1 MSLAERKYMKPL
13 DEMILTASDSQLKK
27 FQELDLKTQMKSSSF
42 YDVFSKSDTRSILTS
57 STSTI
62 KKKKDR

>member
-1 MSLAERKYMKPL
+1 MSLAERKYMKQL
-13 DEMILTASDSQLKK
+13 DEMILNASDSQLKK
-27 FQELDLKTQMKSSSF
+27 FQELDLKTQMKGSSF
-42 YDVFSKSDTRSILTS
+42 YDVFSKSDAKSILTS

>member
-1 MSLAERKYMKPL
+1 MKQL
-13 DEMILTASDSQLKK
+13 DELILNASGNQLKK
-27 FQELDLKTQMKSSSF
+27 FQELDLKTQMKGSSF
-42 YDVFSKSDTRSILTS
+42 YDVFSKSDAKSILTS

>member
-1 MSLAERKYMKPL
+1 MSLAERKYMNQL
-13 DEMILTASDSQLKK
+13 DEMILNASDSQLKK
-27 FQELDLKTQMKSSSF
+27 FQELDLKTQMNGSSF

>member
-1 MSLAERKYMKPL
+1 MSLAERKYMKQL
-13 DEMILTASDSQLKK
+13 DEMILNASDNQLKK
-27 FQELDLKTQMKSSSF
+27 FQELDLKTQMKGSSF

>member
-1 MSLAERKYMKPL
+1 MSLAERKYMKQL
-13 DEMILTASDSQLKK
+13 DEMILNASDNQLKK
-27 FQELDLKTQMKSSSF
+27 FQELDLKTQMNGSSF
-42 YDVFSKSDTRSILTS
+42 YDVFSKSDAKSILTS

>member
-1 MSLAERKYMKPL
+1 MSLAERKYMKHL
-13 DEMILTASDSQLKK
+13 DEMILNASDNQLKK
-27 FQELDLKTQMKSSSF
+27 FQELDLKTQMKGSSF
-42 YDVFSKSDTRSILTS
+42 YDVFSKSDARSILTS

>member
-1 MSLAERKYMKPL
+1 MSLAERKYMKQL
-13 DEMILTASDSQLKK
+13 DEMILNASDSQLKK
-27 FQELDLKTQMKSSSF
+27 FQELDLKTQMEGSSF
-42 YDVFSKSDTRSILTS
+42 YDVFSKSDAKSILAS

>member
-1 MSLAERKYMKPL
+1 MSLAERKYMKQL
-13 DEMILTASDSQLKK
+13 DEMILNASDSQLKK
-27 FQELDLKTQMKSSSF
+27 FQELDLKTQMNGSSF
-42 YDVFSKSDTRSILTS
+42 YDVFSKSGARSILTS

>member
-1 MSLAERKYMKPL
+1 MSLAERKYMKQL
-13 DEMILTASDSQLKK
+13 DEMILNASDSQLKK
-27 FQELDLKTQMKSSSF
+27 FQELDLKTQMKGSSF
-42 YDVFSKSDTRSILTS
+42 YDVFSKSNAKSILTS

>member
-1 MSLAERKYMKPL
+1 MSLAERKYMKQL
-13 DEMILTASDSQLKK
+13 DEMILNASDNQLKK
-27 FQELDLKTQMKSSSF
+27 FQELDLKTQMNGSSF
-42 YDVFSKSDTRSILTS
+42 YDVFSKSNARSILTS

>member
-1 MSLAERKYMKPL
+1 MSLAERKYMKQL
-13 DEMILTASDSQLKK
+13 DEMILNASYNQLKK
-27 FQELDLKTQMKSSSF
+27 FQELDLKTQMNGSSF
-42 YDVFSKSDTRSILTS
+42 YDVFSKSDARSILTS

>member
-1 MSLAERKYMKPL
+1 MSLAERKYMKQL
-13 DEMILTASDSQLKK
+13 DEMILNASDNQLKK
-27 FQELDLKTQMKSSSF
+27 FQELDLKTQMNGSSF
-42 YDVFSKSDTRSILTS
+42 YDVFSKFDARSILTS

>member
-1 MSLAERKYMKPL
+1 MSLAERKYMKQL
-13 DEMILTASDSQLKK
+13 DEMILNASDNQLEK
-27 FQELDLKTQMKSSSF
+27 FQELDLKTQMNGSSF
-42 YDVFSKSDTRSILTS
+42 YDVFSKSDTRSILTF

>member
-1 MSLAERKYMKPL
+1 MSLAERKYMKQL
-13 DEMILTASDSQLKK
+13 DEMILNASDSQLKK
-27 FQELDLKTQMKSSSF
+27 FQELDLKTQMMGSSF
-42 YDVFSKSDTRSILTS
+42 YDVFSKSDAKSILTS

>member
-1 MSLAERKYMKPL
+1 MSLAERKYMKQL
-13 DEMILTASDSQLKK
+13 DEMILNASDNQLKK
-27 FQELDLKTQMKSSSF
+27 FQELDLKTQMKGSSF
-42 YDVFSKSDTRSILTS
+42 YDVFSKSDAKSILTS

>member
-1 MSLAERKYMKPL
+1 MSLAERKYMKQL
-13 DEMILTASDSQLKK
+13 DEMILNASDNQLKK
-27 FQELDLKTQMKSSSF
+27 FQELDLKTQMNGSSF
-42 YDVFSKSDTRSILTS
+42 YDVFSKSDARSILTS

>member
-1 MSLAERKYMKPL
+1 MSLAERKYMKQL
-13 DEMILTASDSQLKK
+13 DEMILNASASQLKK
-27 FQELDLKTQMKSSSF
+27 FQELDLKTQMNGSSF
-42 YDVFSKSDTRSILTS
+42 YDVFSKSDAKSILTS